1 MGISAFLLKRTL
13 LPGCQISPAFKKTK
27 TRTKTKK
34 KPSGF
39 RLPSSYCPS
48 SFPNSFTYQKA
59 RASAPS
65 FPVTP
70 ASPVHG
76 NGPFTCHR
84 ELSLASQ
91 PFTRP
96 RAECSPALPERAPP
110 LTVTRPLHL
119 SSFLRPPPEAPSD
132 AQCSPGRYLVT
143 TY

>member
-34 KPSGF
+34 NPLASDS
-39 RLPSSYCPS
+39 LPA
-48 SFPNSFTYQKA
+48 T
-59 RASAPS
+59 
-65 FPVTP
+65 VP
-70 ASPVHG
+70 A
-76 NGPFTCHR
+76 
-84 ELSLASQ
+84 LSLTASLIKRLE
-91 PFTRP
+91 PPRP
-96 RAECSPALPERAPP
+96 RSLSRQPPRSTEMVLSHATESCPWPPSPLSRPLAECSPALPERAPP
-110 LTVTRPLHL
+110 LTVTRPMHF